1 MSLLTFTRRTAL
13 AMALLAGTTV
23 GAMAQVTLNRGL
35 DGDPTTLDP
44 HKTSTVTDAH
54 VLRDLYEGLLIHDNR
69 GQVAAGVAE
78 RWERSADGRT
88 YTFFLRSNA
97 RWSNGDP
104 VTAEDFVFS
113 MRRVVDPATAAQY
126 ASILY
131 PILNAERI
139 NRNQGA
145 TVDQLG
151 VRAVNASTLEIT
163 LNTPVPFF
171 LELLTHQTAL
181 PIHPASFRQH
191 GEAFVR
197 AGNKVSNGAYTLL
210 EQSPGSHVRLRKS
223 PTFHDAANVRIDIVN
238 HIPIRDTAAGARR
251 FVAGELHLTVDIPAD
266 QLRQLRQQLGNQVSV
281 TPLLGT
287 HYMAFNTAKAPFS
300 DRRVRQALS
309 MAIDREFIADQIW
322 QGTAIAATS
331 FIPPGMNNFGE
342 APQPSWA
349 NLSAIDRED
358 RAKALLRE
366 AGFTAANP
374 LKVQIRFNVTDNNR
388 ASMIAIADQWKQI
401 GVETAFISTD
411 ARTHF
416 NFLRE
421 RGDMDVARAGWI
433 ADYNDAQN
441 FLFLLESTNTL
452 NYSRWVSPAYDAIMA
467 RAAAEGNLE
476 RRAAILREAATMVN
490 EEQAYAPFLY
500 FTNRNLVSSR
510 LQGFIGNA
518 RAAFASRYMSLT
530 N

>member
-13 AMALLAGTTV
+13 AVALLAGTTF

-88 YTFFLRSNA
+88 YTFFLRANA

-126 ASILY
+126 ASILF

-145 TVDQLG
+145 SVDQLG
-151 VRAVNASTLEIT
+151 VRAVNATTLEIT

-181 PIHPASFRQH
+181 PVHPASVRQH

-238 HIPIRDTAAGARR
+238 HI
-251 FVAGELHLTVDIPAD
+251 
-266 QLRQLRQQLGNQVSV
+266 
-281 TPLLGT
+281 
-287 HYMAFNTAKAPFS
+287 
-300 DRRVRQALS
+300 
-309 MAIDREFIADQIW
+309 
-322 QGTAIAATS
+322 S
-331 FIPPGMNNFGE
+331 F
-342 APQPSWA
+342 
-349 NLSAIDRED
+349 
-358 RAKALLRE
+358 
-366 AGFTAANP
+366 
-374 LKVQIRFNVTDNNR
+374 
-388 ASMIAIADQWKQI
+388 
-401 GVETAFISTD
+401 
-411 ARTHF
+411 
-416 NFLRE
+416 
-421 RGDMDVARAGWI
+421 
-433 ADYNDAQN
+433 
-441 FLFLLESTNTL
+441 
-452 NYSRWVSPAYDAIMA
+452 
-467 RAAAEGNLE
+467 
-476 RRAAILREAATMVN
+476 
-490 EEQAYAPFLY
+490 
-500 FTNRNLVSSR
+500 
-510 LQGFIGNA
+510 
-518 RAAFASRYMSLT
+518 
-530 N
+530 